1 MLCRYSKDA
10 INILVKEY
18 EHSDPL
24 RLFGSKAKRRKILKL
39 ALVGVRAAVLAINS
53 HAQSQ

>member
-24 RLFGSKAKRRKILKL
+24 RLFGSKAKKGKYL
-39 ALVGVRAAVLAINS
+39 S
-53 HAQSQ
+53 WC